1 MPALPTLPRVPTP
14 DFVLALRARIGHDLL
29 WLPGVT
35 AVVLDRTGQ
44 RVLLV
49 RRSDNGAWAPISG
62 ITDPDE
68 QPAQCAVREARE
80 ETGVEIAVERL
91 VSVTTE
97 PETLHVNGDRAQYLD
112 ITFRCRHVEGDPHVA
127 DDEST
132 DVAWFDSLDLPPM
145 QAAHRLRIERS
156 LQVSAEPWFVR

>member
-1 MPALPTLPRVPTP
+1 MATP
-14 DFVLALRARIGHDLL
+14 DFVLSLRERIGHDLL

-35 AVVLDRTGQ
+35 AVVLDRTAR

-49 RRSDNGAWAPISG
+49 RRSDNGAWAPITG

-80 ETGVEIAVERL
+80 ETGVDIAVERL

-97 PETLHVNGDRAQYLD
+97 PETVHVNGDRAQYLD
-112 ITFRCRHVEGDPHVA
+112 ITFRCRHVAGHPHVA

-132 DVAWFDSLDLPPM
+132 DVAWFETRNLPPL
-145 QAAHRLRIERS
+145 QAAHRHRIERA
-156 LQVSAEPWFVR
+156 LEVSAEPWFER